1 MRRKLTDGLDIDA
14 ERAVVARVTEDDS
27 ELVTRDQLHAATPQ
41 ITPERLDAAVL
52 SLSRAHVL
60 RIDRD
65 GVRATEPLQRL
76 SVLRMVAF

>member
-1 MRRKLTDGLDIDA
+1 MPKQLTDGLDVTA
-14 ERAVVARVTEDDS
+14 ERAVVARISEDNS

-41 ITPERLDAAVL
+41 IAPERLDAAVL

-60 RIDRD
+60 RIDGD

-76 SVLRMVAF
+76 SVLRMVTF